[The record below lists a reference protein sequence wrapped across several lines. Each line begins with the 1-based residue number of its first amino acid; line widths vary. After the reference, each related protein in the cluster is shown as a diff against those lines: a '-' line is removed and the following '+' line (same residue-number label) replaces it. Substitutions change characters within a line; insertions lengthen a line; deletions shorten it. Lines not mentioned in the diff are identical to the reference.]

1 MNYEPYVPISRRT
14 IFLAK
19 FQGHANMINDNL
31 YSMNAYIE
39 QKIFL
44 GAENATDAFEI
55 KVDKA
60 RKVIKQVDTSGPPLD

>member
-1 MNYEPYVPISRRT
+1 
-14 IFLAK
+14 
-19 FQGHANMINDNL
+19 MINDNL

-55 KVDKA
+55 KVDQT